1 MTGTKE
7 NYIPEQL
14 DIIYI
19 NFDPTKGREIKK
31 RRPALV
37 MSSTVYNRRTGFVV
51 VCPITSTHRDLPMY
65 VELHRHKIHGQ
76 VNAIQLRSLDYLK
89 SNRQIEFVESAPI
102 QDFERTAKIIREIF
116 NFDDLISNFS

>member
-1 MTGTKE
+1 MKE

-37 MSSTVYNRRTGFVV
+37 MSSTVYNLRTGFVV

-65 VELHRHKIHGQ
+65 VELHSHKIHGQ
-76 VNAIQLRSLDYLK
+76 VKAIQLRSLDYLK

-102 QDFERTAKIIREIF
+102 QDFERTAKIIKDIF